1 MRDYN
6 QFRVIRGENKYL
18 VSTAHFQSG
27 KMGGSKH
34 RFAKWMHNVS
44 FFCFSTIKKMLLFE
58 VTVLPR
64 GMTKGWTLVLVRCI
78 S

>member
-6 QFRVIRGENKYL
+6 QFKVIWGENKCL
-18 VSTAHFQSG
+18 VSLAHFQSG

-34 RFAKWMHNVS
+34 HFAKWMHNVN
-44 FFCFSTIKKMLLFE
+44 FFRFSTIKKKMLLFE

-64 GMTKGWTLVLVRCI
+64 GMTKG
-78 S
+78 